1 MPRNVKLADE
11 LEAYIE
17 ERVKEHIKTDN
28 ACILTGIEI
37 YHVLSELFNPDCVL
51 VIDTGN
57 WENVA
62 PEELLHI
69 LANVRKHPYLFKLFQ
84 L

>member
-17 ERVKEHIKTDN
+17 ERVKEHIKEDN
-28 ACILTGIEI
+28 TCILTGVEV
-37 YHVLSELFNPDCVL
+37 YHVLSELFNPDYVP